1 MKKDF
6 VKRLK
11 TSIWG
16 SNIIFIFVS
25 SVLLWW
31 VLYYFFSNPTLLT
44 DFAKTLSDGGVSV
57 AGMTWVVFG
66 IGFPIIVFSQLG
78 SSLLTYVLLDA
89 KEKRKRKC
97 SCNNKNI
104 YTMEI

>member
-44 DFAKTLSDGGVSV
+44 DFAKTLSDGNIS
-57 AGMTWVVFG
+57 ASGMTWLVFG
-66 IGFPIIVFSQLG
+66 IAFPVIILLQLG
-78 SSLLTYVLLDA
+78 SGVLTYGLLDE
-89 KEKRKRKC
+89 KGKRKAK
-97 SCNNKNI
+97 KK
-104 YTMEI
+104 